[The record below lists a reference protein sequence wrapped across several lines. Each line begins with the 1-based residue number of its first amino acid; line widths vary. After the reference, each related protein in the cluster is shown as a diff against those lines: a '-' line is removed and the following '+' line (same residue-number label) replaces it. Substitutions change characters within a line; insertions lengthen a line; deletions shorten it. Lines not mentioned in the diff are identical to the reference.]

1 MKKIIFVLILLISTL
16 SFSEI
21 VVDFFG
27 VDTCL
32 NCAEVKTLLEMVQF
46 EVDDEVVMNYYDLD
60 KQENQELKYKYMD
73 AYEVPQEY
81 EGQTPL
87 VFIGDEYLIHET
99 ASYDSLLEALQNFTP
114 EKHETMLKKIENSKV
129 NAQNEIEENFKNFG
143 FWVVLGAGLIDGINP
158 CAFVVLLFLI
168 SYLYFVGRESKDIL
182 ISGLFFALG
191 IFIAYLVLGMGL
203 LQAVDFLESISS
215 LFQKIFYPIMAGVT
229 FFLMLFSLVDFF
241 RMNYGNKQPILG
253 LSKGLKQKTH
263 SIIRKSARSSA
274 ILFASL
280 AAGLLISFVEFM
292 CTGQI
297 YLPTI
302 VYLVQGTEQSFQA
315 FLYLMLYNLGFI
327 IPIIGITLVTYFGI
341 SAKKIQELMMKQKVA
356 AKVKLVMAALFG
368 VFFVIMLNISL
379 NVF

>member
-1 MKKIIFVLILLISTL
+1 MKKIILAIFLLVTILT
-16 SFSEI
+16 FSKI
-21 VVDFFG
+21 PVDFFG

-32 NCAEVKTLLEMVQF
+32 NCAEVKTLLEMVSF
-46 EVDDEVVMNYYDLD
+46 ELDDEIELNYYDLD
-60 KQENQELKYKYMD
+60 QPENQELKYKYMD
-73 AYEVPQEY
+73 AYNVPEEY

-87 VFIGDEYLIHET
+87 VFIGTQYLVHET
-99 ASYDSLLEALQNFTP
+99 ASYDSLLEALNNFAN
-114 EKHETMLKKIENSKV
+114 ESYEEMISKVENSNI
-129 NAQNEIEENFKNFG
+129 NAQREMEENFKSFG

-182 ISGLFFALG
+182 VSGLFFALG

-203 LQAVDFLESISS
+203 LSAVDFLESISS
-215 LFQKIFYPIMAGVT
+215 IFQRVFYPIMAAVT
-229 FFLMLFSLVDFF
+229 FVLMAFSLVDFF

-280 AAGLLISFVEFM
+280 VAGLLISFVEFM

-302 VYLVQGTEQSFQA
+302 VYLVQGTNQSFQA

-327 IPIIGITLVTYFGI
+327 IPIIGITLVTYFGV
-341 SAKKIQELMMKQKVA
+341 SAKKIQELMMKQKIA
-356 AKVKLVMAALFG
+356 AKVKLIMAGLFG